1 MKEKLLVGQ
10 FLKPHGLKGGI
21 KLRSFMQISDDIF
34 SQTVFDEKG
43 KFYTFQSYGSQPA
56 KGTFFVTVNDGI
68 TRNEAEDLQGTK
80 LYLDRENLS
89 KTKEDE
95 FFYDDLIG
103 LNVFSNNTQ
112 IGTISHVLNYGAG
125 DILEIKF
132 SDGKKKL
139 ISFENAA
146 VFNIN
151 LKKKRLEIN
160 EEHLL

>member
-1 MKEKLLVGQ
+1 MKKKISVGQ

-21 KLRSFMQISDDIF
+21 KLRSFMQTPNEILSLSLKDD
-34 SQTVFDEKG
+34 EG
-43 KFYTFQSYGSQPA
+43 KDYTFKTYGSPPSPH
-56 KGTFFVTVNDGI
+56 TFLVHVNDGI
-68 TRNEAEDLQGTK
+68 SREEAEALNGKK

-89 KTKEDE
+89 KTEKDE

-112 IGTISHVLNYGAG
+112 IGTISHVLNFGAG
-125 DILEIKF
+125 DILEIK
-132 SDGKKKL
+132 SSNGDKKL

-151 LKKKRLEIN
+151 LKEKRLEIN